1 MRLKILAEP
10 WNAEGIQKRVMK
22 TFGGERYLGKIVCR
36 VCGQPLEDIEYDDN
50 VEFDDSGKAVLTSSV
65 LTAEQLAPLAS
76 INIWGEPDP
85 TKMTAKERT
94 VYARTQRAD
103 AIATEVAA
111 AEAVYLERLT
121 VTQRS
126 IYDVYRSVTAGVT
139 VPLPLVSNIVRLTEQ
154 FIGAY
159 VGVAGKLEALQAAKK
174 STYDATIAKFGAK
187 KYDSLPPRRES
198 ANAAA
203 VGAIAALLAIAAQQ
217 GAISITSTAC
227 TPNLKGYPGESGGDP
242 AKSGVLKYLS
252 CVIGSNSSQDP
263 DRLLVDY
270 VIPAAFSFSGNS
282 KSTVKLAEDLVVSIP
297 TLFTPEV
304 VVATEEVVED
314 EEPVAV
320 TKHVEQVPSTFR
332 PDMAPILVEA
342 PLAETIGQLGKM
354 RGPEVFEGVSD
365 ALRVQ
370 GMALI
375 GNLHRNVASVTT
387 IAQKSTEGVCCP
399 ANMDS
404 WARTKPSQ
412 LLKIYAALLPDIP
425 FLVANGSLFKTVVAP
440 PTIQVAEGRIDEEV
454 MAKLF
459 KTYCHVETKP
469 SYGNAHE
476 FSYGNRCRRCG
487 YTDDEPPIADMD
499 VRFRPLSDRVRA
511 NRQLKERA
519 GEGARLTWR
528 AGLEQLA
535 DVSSPAFGTALK
547 TCLAQPAIPAGLGE
561 KELKRKLIGVWAKMT
576 EHRDALKKSLFPGA
590 DTGIMKMLID
600 LTADPFVE
608 GPRLIQEYLC
618 ASVNAVATKFAIDS
632 IKGAPWAGLA
642 RPIDETMTKVLQKNA
657 AWSVGV
663 SVTPESLRRMVIAL
677 TPAIS
682 TWIKVVRPA
691 TDLVWT
697 VDQAQKLLL
706 TLVLDA
712 WASSGVSTEFMTAL
726 LKHARSQSKKY
737 STEDVKR
744 LLQLRAA
751 EERALILS
759 EFDSIKDED
768 QRAVARTLKN
778 LGIGR
783 WAIGKN
789 ITKLDAGVLL
799 FEEEQRRKMG
809 ITDEDGVAAVTMGD
823 EEPVD
828 EEGYDVNQGADG
840 DDE

>member
-1 MRLKILAEP
+1 
-10 WNAEGIQKRVMK
+10 
-22 TFGGERYLGKIVCR
+22 
-36 VCGQPLEDIEYDDN
+36 
-50 VEFDDSGKAVLTSSV
+50 
-65 LTAEQLAPLAS
+65 
-76 INIWGEPDP
+76 
-85 TKMTAKERT
+85 
-94 VYARTQRAD
+94 
-103 AIATEVAA
+103 
-111 AEAVYLERLT
+111 
-121 VTQRS
+121 
-126 IYDVYRSVTAGVT
+126 
-139 VPLPLVSNIVRLTEQ
+139 
-154 FIGAY
+154 
-159 VGVAGKLEALQAAKK
+159 
-174 STYDATIAKFGAK
+174 
-187 KYDSLPPRRES
+187 
-198 ANAAA
+198 
-203 VGAIAALLAIAAQQ
+203 
-217 GAISITSTAC
+217 
-227 TPNLKGYPGESGGDP
+227 
-242 AKSGVLKYLS
+242 
-252 CVIGSNSSQDP
+252 
-263 DRLLVDY
+263 
-270 VIPAAFSFSGNS
+270 
-282 KSTVKLAEDLVVSIP
+282 
-297 TLFTPEV
+297 
-304 VVATEEVVED
+304 
-314 EEPVAV
+314 
-320 TKHVEQVPSTFR
+320 
-332 PDMAPILVEA
+332 
-342 PLAETIGQLGKM
+342 
-354 RGPEVFEGVSD
+354 
-365 ALRVQ
+365 
-370 GMALI
+370 
-375 GNLHRNVASVTT
+375 
-387 IAQKSTEGVCCP
+387 
-399 ANMDS
+399 
-404 WARTKPSQ
+404 
-412 LLKIYAALLPDIP
+412 
-425 FLVANGSLFKTVVAP
+425 VANGSLFKTVVEP
-440 PTIQVAEGRIDEEV
+440 PAIQVAEGRIDEEV

-499 VRFRPLSDRVRA
+499 VRFRLLSDRVRA
-511 NRQLKERA
+511 NRQLEERA

-528 AGLEQLA
+528 AGLAQVA

-561 KELKRKLIGVWAKMT
+561 KELKRKLIGVWGSMT
-576 EHRDALKKSLFPGA
+576 VYRDTLKKSLFPGA
-590 DTGIMKMLID
+590 DTGVMKMLVD

-663 SVTPESLRRMVIAL
+663 SATPESLRRMVITL

-691 TDLVWT
+691 SDLVWT
-697 VDQAQKLLL
+697 VDQAQKVLL
-706 TLVLDA
+706 TLILDA
-712 WASSGVSTEFMTAL
+712 WASSGVSTEFMAAL

-809 ITDEDGVAAVTMGD
+809 ITDEDGVAPVTMGD